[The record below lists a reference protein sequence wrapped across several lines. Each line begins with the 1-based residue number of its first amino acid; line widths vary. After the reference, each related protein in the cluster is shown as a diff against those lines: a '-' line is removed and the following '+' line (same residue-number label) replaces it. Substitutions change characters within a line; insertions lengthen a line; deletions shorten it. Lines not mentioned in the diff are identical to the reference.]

1 MKKTIIA
8 TVAATAVMFS
18 LAGLFNGVLAREF
31 LINNVDQSLLRM
43 PTNLMLVASGY
54 LLLALLMTLLYPRLV
69 RVGGTPA
76 IKGLLFG
83 IGAGIF
89 WVMPYSLVLFGVYK
103 FPYIAIPLDFAWAIV
118 EQGMGGLVIGL
129 TLWKRSIEIKISR
142 LDLVFLQE

>member
-83 IGAGIF
+83 IGAGIC

-129 TLWKRSIEIKISR
+129 IYGKDQLK
-142 LDLVFLQE
+142 